1 MISLYEGLSQEASV
15 IFQQLKDNGV
25 PVLIVYTKQD
35 LVNQERQQ
43 QVIQQ
48 VKQLIKEYSI
58 SLCRFLPIFFINS
71 GFTSY

>member
-15 IFQQLKDNGV
+15 IFQQLKENGV

-58 SLCRFLPIFFINS
+58 SLCRFLN
-71 GFTSY
+71 YLLYE

>member
-58 SLCRFLPIFFINS
+58 SLCRFLN
-71 GFTSY
+71 YLLYE

>member
-1 MISLYEGLSQEASV
+1 MISLYEGLSHEASV
-15 IFQQLKDNGV
+15 IFQQLKENGV

-48 VKQLIKEYSI
+48 VKQLIQEYSI
-58 SLCRFLPIFFINS
+58 SLCYYLNCLL
-71 GFTSY
+71 YE

>member
-48 VKQLIKEYSI
+48 VKQL
-58 SLCRFLPIFFINS
+58 F
-71 GFTSY
+71 

>member
-58 SLCRFLPIFFINS
+58 SLCRFL
-71 GFTSY
+71 TYLLYE

>member
-15 IFQQLKDNGV
+15 IFQQLKENGV

-58 SLCRFLPIFFINS
+58 SLCRFLH
-71 GFTSY
+71 YLLYE